1 MRNTTSIKTLT
12 HKGTDLFK
20 KNTKNEVVIIFKLTR
35 KHIHRT
41 FAISLPLSHCHQKLN
56 ETWFE
61 KKVVLES
68 NVFTRHRDCVL
79 SIGRAICT
87 ANRMLLF

>member
-20 KNTKNEVVIIFKLTR
+20 KNTERSCYYFQADKKTHTSYL
-35 KHIHRT
+35 
-41 FAISLPLSHCHQKLN
+41 SLPLSHCHQKLN